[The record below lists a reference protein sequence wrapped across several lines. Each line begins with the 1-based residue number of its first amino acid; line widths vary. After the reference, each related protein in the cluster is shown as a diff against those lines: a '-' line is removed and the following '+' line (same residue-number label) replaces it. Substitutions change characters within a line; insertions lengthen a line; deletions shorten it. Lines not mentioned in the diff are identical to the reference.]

1 MRNKHKDSQDL
12 AEKDS
17 ERLHW
22 IIHRSYAGD
31 QNLILWISMAELDQ
45 SEETISF
52 IVGTLD
58 SQTVSSGLY

>member
-1 MRNKHKDSQDL
+1 MRNKHKDGQDL

-17 ERLHW
+17 ERPHW
-22 IIHRSYAGD
+22 IIHSRHYARD

-52 IVGTLD
+52 MELPPLTL
-58 SQTVSSGLY
+58 G